1 MITNERQEKAHTT
14 LYAKNVLDLCY
25 LNSFDSATDKIL
37 KFYSVVILT
46 TLMSH
51 SRRVIKDNLRKIQPK
66 IYADELS

>member
-14 LYAKNVLDLCY
+14 LYAKNVLDLWY
-25 LNSFDSATDKIL
+25 LNSFDSATDGIL
-37 KFYSVVILT
+37 KFYSLVILM

-66 IYADELS
+66 IYPDELS